1 MHPPLN
7 EDTLI
12 FKGQVQTMHSEIMQ
26 FANLAVALAIGMLV
40 GIERG
45 WQHRK
50 AEEGQ
55 RVAGLRTYS
64 LIGLVGG
71 AVGLI
76 SPDNSFW
83 LIGLVFIGLVIASS
97 TAYVV
102 STRTSQ
108 NYGITSEVAAMATYL
123 FAVLAGMGNITIAAA
138 AAIVM
143 AVLLGYKA
151 QLHALLSRLQRQELT
166 AGLKLLLISVVLLP
180 LLPNKGFGPWE
191 AFNPYI
197 IWLLVV
203 LVSSISFFGYVAI
216 RIAGPRRG
224 IVFGGLFGGMASST
238 ATTLA
243 LSRMAAREPALASTL
258 AAGILLACS
267 AMIGRMIVV
276 TTIVYAPLLEWLW
289 LPAVLLLTATLAPV
303 VPYLLH
309 ARRSQTDIDEGRLM
323 RNPMELRAA
332 LIYAGF
338 LTTIMVLGKALSQW
352 AGSAGLW
359 VLSAISGLADVDAI
373 TLSLARMGDEGL
385 ALRVATIGII
395 IAISVNSILKSILGF
410 SIGGRQLGWRLVVPL
425 VSGAALALTAAVW
438 MYITRAA

>member
-1 MHPPLN
+1 MNP
-7 EDTLI
+7 E
-12 FKGQVQTMHSEIMQ
+12 FMQ

-45 WQHRK
+45 WHFREAQ
-50 AEEGQ
+50 EGQ

-76 SPDNSFW
+76 SQDNSYW

-97 TAYVV
+97 TAYVT
-102 STRTSQ
+102 SARTSQ

-123 FAVLAGMGNITIAAA
+123 FAVLAGMGNIVIAAA

-143 AVLLGYKA
+143 AMLLGYKA
-151 QLHALLSRLQRQELT
+151 QLHALLNRLQRQELT

-289 LPAVLLLTATLAPV
+289 LPAVLLLIATLAPV

-338 LTTIMVLGKALSQW
+338 LTAIMVLGKALSQW

-359 VLSAISGLADVDAI
+359 ALSAVSGLADVDAI
-373 TLSLARMGDEGL
+373 TLSLARMGSEGL
-385 ALRVATIGII
+385 ALRVATVGII
-395 IAISVNSILKSILGF
+395 IAVSINSIFKSVLGL
-410 SIGGRQLGWRLVVPL
+410 SIGGRHLGWRLLVPL
-425 VSGAALALTAAVW
+425 ASGAALALAAAVW
-438 MYITRAA
+438 LYLTRTA